1 MLYVTCTS
9 TVVVELKSV
18 DKFINSHSNI
28 PLTSVV
34 PSASTSRVNSAA
46 FEATFVIWDD
56 QLFKLSPSQAIF
68 LFFKDHVVVQRG
80 VIMLSNTNQLSP

>member
-9 TVVVELKSV
+9 SSSTSSSLVEALT
-18 DKFINSHSNI
+18 FNSHSNI

-68 LFFKDHVVVQRG
+68 LFFNDHVVVKE
-80 VIMLSNTNQLSP
+80 V